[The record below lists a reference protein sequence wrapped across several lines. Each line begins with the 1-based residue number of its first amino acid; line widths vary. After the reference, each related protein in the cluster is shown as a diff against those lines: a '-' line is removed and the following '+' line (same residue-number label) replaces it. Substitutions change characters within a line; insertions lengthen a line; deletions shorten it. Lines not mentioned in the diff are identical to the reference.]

1 MRLILQI
8 LIEEKQQGYWELA
21 NEPST
26 ENYETMELNNIYS
39 SKNVTKYQLSL
50 FILTLL
56 LIGTITLSSC
66 SYSFTGASVASHLK
80 TISIP
85 VFSDKSG
92 SGEFD
97 LNRKITTQL
106 IQKFIDD
113 NTLLVSDRL
122 NSDSI
127 LEGTIVALS
136 DAPAVVSGGEKVS
149 TRRLTITVRT
159 VYKDLVKK
167 QTVFEKSFSN
177 YGDYPTTKFPPGD
190 DVTTVR
196 KKAIEEAIDKITEDI
211 LLGVVSNW

>member
-1 MRLILQI
+1 
-8 LIEEKQQGYWELA
+8 
-21 NEPST
+21 
-26 ENYETMELNNIYS
+26 MELNKKYL
-39 SKNVTKYQLSL
+39 SKRVPECLKRFLV
-50 FILTLL
+50 FVLL
-56 LIGTITLSSC
+56 LSGIVILQSC
-66 SYSFTGASVASHLK
+66 SYSFTGASVPSHLK

-85 VFSDKSG
+85 TFSDKSG

-97 LNRKITTQL
+97 LNRKLSSQL

-136 DAPAVVSGGEKVS
+136 DAPSVVSGGETVTS
-149 TRRLTITVRT
+149 RRVTITIRA

-167 QTVFEKSFSN
+167 QTVFEKNFSN

-190 DVTTVR
+190 DVISVR
-196 KKAIEEAIDKITEDI
+196 KKAIDEAIDKITEDI

>member
-1 MRLILQI
+1 M
-8 LIEEKQQGYWELA
+8 
-21 NEPST
+21 
-26 ENYETMELNNIYS
+26 NNIYS

-66 SYSFTGASVASHLK
+66 SYSFTGASVAAHLK

-122 NSDSI
+122 NSDSM
-127 LEGTIVALS
+127 LEGTITALS
-136 DAPAVVSGGEKVS
+136 DAPSVVSGGEKVTS
-149 TRRLTITVRT
+149 RRITITVRA

-167 QTVFEKSFSN
+167 QTIFEKNFSN
-177 YGDYPTTKFPPGD
+177 YGDYVVGGD
-190 DVTTVR
+190 ITSVR
-196 KKAIEEAIDKITEDI
+196 KLAIEGAIEKISEDI